1 MGMNRRKVLV
11 GLGTIVAGGGV
22 AFGSGAF
29 SQVSAQRTIETSTAG
44 DGGAYLSLSGDGN
57 YVSLDGN
64 QVKFTFDQLNE
75 NADSEFDNI
84 LKITMNAGDPNSQ
97 DAIATSYDI
106 YFGTDSNL
114 GTGEALNFQDQS
126 QSDDST
132 LVGSGKAAS
141 ISYDSTNSTWGSV
154 NIRAKFNLI
163 DNVVGDVPTSV
174 TIVAADGS

>member
-132 LVGSGKAAS
+132 LVGSGNAAS
-141 ISYDSTNSTWGSV
+141 ISYDSSGWGSV
-154 NIRAKFNLI
+154 NVRAKFNLT
-163 DNVVGDVPTSV
+163 DTANAVGDVPSSV
-174 TIVAADGS
+174 TIVADDGS